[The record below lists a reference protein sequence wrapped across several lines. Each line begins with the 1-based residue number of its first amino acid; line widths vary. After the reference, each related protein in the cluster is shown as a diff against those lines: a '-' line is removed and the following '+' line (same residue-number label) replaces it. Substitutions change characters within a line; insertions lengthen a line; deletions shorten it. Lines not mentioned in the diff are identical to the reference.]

1 MSYSPPPVSGIDF
14 SGLSA
19 GYSAPSATNID
30 LTAGSAPSNPEGIV
44 DATLPLSAA
53 LIGSA
58 STEGVIS
65 AGLGISGSLAGAHHT
80 GQLSA
85 GLDLDASFSGI
96 LGSQSVLN
104 ASLGFSASF
113 TGETAGL
120 FGSISAGL
128 EFSAGFRGFQ
138 DWTEGLDPR
147 QLREFYTLTITGSPD
162 LVFRISSWQAT
173 ARSGENS
180 NYLQA
185 VIPGASGR
193 LEEIQER
200 SGGELIV
207 SKGYRFS
214 DGSERSEEIMRSD
227 FSSFRYDEGPRQL
240 TATVSGYGPGF
251 VSSQNTRPLKGLR
264 SLNFSDGKFR
274 ARCSIDLFLRPGM
287 TVQARNAEFTVDF
300 INYYVSRADKFC
312 EVGQS

>member
-1 MSYSPPPVSGIDF
+1 MSYTPPDVSSIDL
-14 SGLSA
+14 SGAQS
-19 GYSAPSATNID
+19 GYSAPAVSSID
-30 LTAGSAPSNPEGIV
+30 LSGSGTTEPSIV
-44 DATLPLSAA
+44 AELTFSAEF
-53 LIGSA
+53 IGSA
-58 STEGVIS
+58 STNGTIQAELGFVPVFEGGHHVGSLDAALGFTAALQGIQGVQGTIS
-65 AGLGISGSLAGAHHT
+65 A
-80 GQLSA
+80 
-85 GLDLDASFSGI
+85 
-96 LGSQSVLN
+96 SVD
-104 ASLGFSASF
+104 FSASLQ
-113 TGETAGL
+113 GEAASTFGAVQAALGLTAQ
-120 FGSISAGL
+120 FQ
-128 EFSAGFRGFQ
+128 GFQ

-147 QLREFYTLTITGSPD
+147 RLREFYTLTITGSPD

>member
-1 MSYSPPPVSGIDF
+1 MSYTPPAVSSIDL
-14 SGLSA
+14 SGASS
-19 GYSAPSATNID
+19 GYSAPPVGSID
-30 LTAGSAPSNPEGIV
+30 LSGSTPPSSDPEGIINS
-44 DATLPLSAA
+44 TLDF
-53 LIGSA
+53 
-58 STEGVIS
+58 V
-65 AGLGISGSLAGAHHT
+65 
-80 GQLSA
+80 
-85 GLDLDASFSGI
+85 ASFEGGFVSGQI
-96 LGSQSVLN
+96 QASVGFAADFDSVQGAGGSIDAAFGFTGDFAGDTSNVFGTVG
-104 ASLGFSASF
+104 ASLDI
-113 TGETAGL
+113 
-120 FGSISAGL
+120 FGS
-128 EFSAGFRGFQ
+128 FQGFQ

-162 LVFRISSWQAT
+162 IVFRISSWQAT

-200 SGGELIV
+200 AGGELIV

-214 DGSERSEEIMRSD
+214 DGSERSEEIVRSD
-227 FSSFRYDEGPRQL
+227 FTSFRYDEGPRQL

>member
-1 MSYSPPPVSGIDF
+1 MSYTPPSVSNIDLSGAQAGYSPP
-14 SGLSA
+14 A
-19 GYSAPSATNID
+19 MNNID
-30 LTAGSAPSNPEGIV
+30 LSGAGGTTESSIVAELTFSAEF
-44 DATLPLSAA
+44 
-53 LIGSA
+53 IGNA
-58 STEGVIS
+58 STNGTIQAELGFVPVFEGGHHV
-65 AGLGISGSLAGAHHT
+65 GSLAA
-80 GQLSA
+80 A
-85 GLDLDASFSGI
+85 
-96 LGSQSVLN
+96 
-104 ASLGFSASF
+104 LGFSAALQGIQGVQGTIGAS
-113 TGETAGL
+113 L
-120 FGSISAGL
+120 D
-128 EFSAGFRGFQ
+128 FSASLQGEAASTFGAIQAELGLTAQFQGFQ

-147 QLREFYTLTITGSPD
+147 QLREFYTLTITGNPD